1 MDFVAH
7 AQNATESSFAAL
19 LGAGSFAQLGRASWV
34 LTAEP
39 ASVNRSSTINGTFGV
54 WLELPGAEG
63 VVRVEDAG
71 RLLLR
76 DVVIN
81 LGCDTLN
88 ALRQQVCSAMPDFT
102 HEVFTWRVRVANLA
116 APRLSAV
123 NVTLRCGIDATNST
137 SPARLQSATDPQN
150 YTKPSVIVPMSVELP
165 CIASLISATEDVGR
179 ALLRSNPLLALG
191 TNYLMFVS
199 NTTVHSLQWLEVI
212 PLVNVTVFA
221 GRPGVPTQV
230 DLIGL
235 VTTLSVAADVEG
247 NRLVLQDLVV
257 AGLGLGPSS
266 QYPAALIRA
275 AVWILDFRRQPLAG
289 LDGNLVLLAQ
299 RPLAGLDG
307 NLVLLAQ
314 RVRFVVPAME
324 MAWWRGRVRAALA
337 AGSPG
342 VDTLIRAY
350 DPRLTV
356 LEGDGADVL
365 VPFWEWKYGL
375 IRWENCSITRTP
387 LVPLATSITASAP
400 TTLLDTLL
408 PYGHPGPMPF
418 SSVRVQ
424 SLLLDVDSLT
434 KAPAGAESGFAI
446 VLRSDVAMQP
456 QAYAP
461 SVGITLKDNVTLW
474 GDGQSTR
481 LRTLSLQ
488 GISGGITVPPYTV
501 VRMHYMTIMNLAPG
515 RQGVEPVALQNFTM
529 MMWAFKRTL
538 LPAPPQP
545 PSLVSPSP
553 PSLVSPSPPSPV
565 PPSPAPALPSP
576 GPVPPASPALPAALQ
591 TDGGGSSGTVSQ
603 VEGGGRAVVAS
614 AQGEGV
620 ALADTASAAAG
631 SGATGIAP
639 PPRPPWPGAGIRR
652 RALRGG
658 LDGPGPGEGLVLP
671 PGQSGTGRRRRLAQ
685 QQGSGS
691 ADQGPD
697 PPSPSSVPPVTLPSG
712 SPSPPSPGPV
722 DGADAGG
729 GIPLG
734 PYQPWLQLMEVTLV
748 LPAVELQLIQDLVR
762 GNRTS
767 LRVAPEVLS
776 FYRGVLAG
784 ARGIDDTSIAGKS
797 LVNFAWISYMGI
809 EGSMITLSSTAP
821 TAFTSLPVTASFL
834 FPAYVTPPTA
844 SQPPVVPVVSQPA
857 PAPALGTVLGAALG
871 GSMGVLL
878 LGLAAAAMFFHVQR
892 RRDRDGYRKVK
903 RGRRKPVPAAEDPSR
918 APSQGRNTG
927 GNSSPRHLLADHP
940 HNSGDVP
947 APEAIT
953 AAGASASGG
962 AASNNA
968 GDAPASGNG
977 RNHAELAAAG
987 LKTPRSSGSAGAEND
1002 LSPQPRRRKSG
1013 VRTGSAASGPGRLC
1027 DRTSD
1032 GASNPRTELYA
1043 ALAAFQSELG
1053 EQQHITITSQLGA
1066 GAHGIVYKG
1075 EWHGLE
1081 VAVKMLLFQAFVGS
1095 GGEESGNSFKEQ
1107 ATLEA
1112 AIATTLFHPNV
1123 INTFAYDI
1131 KPLRMCPAPAP
1142 APLPGGGAGANGML
1156 AGGGDAVL
1164 SSEGGCMM
1172 DWKLYIIQEYC
1183 DGGTLKDAL
1192 DGSRWSDPET
1202 GMGQPEVAVRVA
1214 LEIAAGMTYIHAR
1227 NIIHGDLK
1235 PANILLRS
1243 NTASAYGYT
1252 AKIADFGLALKLK
1265 AGESHV
1271 SNIRRGTPF
1280 YIAAEL
1286 VEDGR
1291 ATTASDLYSFGVILW
1306 ELLHGSTVAR
1316 RLPLRRR
1323 IPNLPAEFYTWP
1335 PTAPAAYRDLA
1346 SACLSALPCAR
1357 PRFADALNVLSKL
1370 LTEMLD
1376 EKKRLQREEAEL
1388 RQLEEAQE
1396 ALRSGRS
1403 GERVSLLEE
1412 IQPAS
1417 DEKGG
1422 AASSSLS
1429 SGAGRSGRGGSSTSN
1444 AVSGPWPAT
1453 KILTLDPSSGLGL
1466 KFDIDS
1472 GTTLDQDLMPA
1483 ENIRSEWL
1491 ANGS

>member
-1 MDFVAH
+1 
-7 AQNATESSFAAL
+7 
-19 LGAGSFAQLGRASWV
+19 
-34 LTAEP
+34 
-39 ASVNRSSTINGTFGV
+39 
-54 WLELPGAEG
+54 
-63 VVRVEDAG
+63 
-71 RLLLR
+71 
-76 DVVIN
+76 
-81 LGCDTLN
+81 
-88 ALRQQVCSAMPDFT
+88 MPDFT

-137 SPARLQSATDPQN
+137 TPVGLLAAMDPQ
-150 YTKPSVIVPMSVELP
+150 TPGLSPVSIELP
-165 CIASLISATEDVGR
+165 CIASIIDAGESVGR
-179 ALLRSNPLLALG
+179 AMARANSALKLRA
-191 TNYLMFVS
+191 NYLMFAK
-199 NTTVHSLQWLEVI
+199 NTTVDNAYMMNSIALYNL
-212 PLVNVTVFA
+212 TVFA

-235 VTTLSVAADVEG
+235 VATLSVAADVEG

-275 AVWILDFRRQPLAG
+275 AVWILDFKRQPLAG
-289 LDGNLVLLAQ
+289 LDGYLVM
-299 RPLAGLDG
+299 
-307 NLVLLAQ
+307 LAQ
-314 RVRFVVPAME
+314 RVRFVVPATE

-365 VPFWEWKYGL
+365 VPFWEWNYGL
-375 IRWENCSITRTP
+375 MQWENCSITRTP
-387 LVPLATSITASAP
+387 LVPLATKIAAAP

-408 PYGHPGPMPF
+408 PYGHPGPMPL

-446 VLRSDVAMQP
+446 VLRGDVSM
-456 QAYAP
+456 
-461 SVGITLKDNVTLW
+461 
-474 GDGQSTR
+474 
-481 LRTLSLQ
+481 
-488 GISGGITVPPYTV
+488 
-501 VRMHYMTIMNLAPG
+501 
-515 RQGVEPVALQNFTM
+515 
-529 MMWAFKRTL
+529 
-538 LPAPPQP
+538 
-545 PSLVSPSP
+545 
-553 PSLVSPSPPSPV
+553 
-565 PPSPAPALPSP
+565 
-576 GPVPPASPALPAALQ
+576 Q
-591 TDGGGSSGTVSQ
+591 TDGDGSGDTAIQ
-603 VEGGGRAVVAS
+603 VEGGVRAVVAS
-614 AQGEGV
+614 AQG
-620 ALADTASAAAG
+620 A
-631 SGATGIAP
+631 
-639 PPRPPWPGAGIRR
+639 
-652 RALRGG
+652 
-658 LDGPGPGEGLVLP
+658 
-671 PGQSGTGRRRRLAQ
+671 GRRRHLAQ
-685 QQGSGS
+685 QQGSVSGS

-697 PPSPSSVPPVTLPSG
+697 LPSPVSPSG
-712 SPSPPSPGPV
+712 SPSPPNPGPA

-748 LPAVELQLIQDLVR
+748 LPAVELQLIQDLVS

-784 ARGIDDTSIAGKS
+784 ARGATATSNSVK
-797 LVNFAWISYMGI
+797 FAWISYMGI

-821 TAFTSLPVTASFL
+821 TAFTSLPVNASFL
-834 FPAYVTPPTA
+834 IPANVTPPTA
-844 SQPPVVPVVSQPA
+844 SQSPVIPVVLQPA

-871 GSMGVLL
+871 GSLGVVLL
-878 LGLAAAAMFFHVQR
+878 GVAAAAMFFHVQR
-892 RRDRDGYRKVK
+892 RRDRDGDRKVK
-903 RGRRKPVPAAEDPSR
+903 GSRKEPVAAAEDPSR

-927 GNSSPRHLLADHP
+927 GSSSPRHLLADHT

-947 APEAIT
+947 APEAI
-953 AAGASASGG
+953 AGASASGG
-962 AASNNA
+962 AASGSA
-968 GDAPASGNG
+968 GDAPASGSG
-977 RNHAELAAAG
+977 RDGESAASG
-987 LKTPRSSGSAGAEND
+987 TSGRKTSRSSGTAGAENGRP
-1002 LSPQPRRRKSG
+1002 PQPRRHKSG
-1013 VRTGSAASGPGRLC
+1013 VRTGSTASGATRSSAAPGSGSGSPG
-1027 DRTSD
+1027 TSD

-1075 EWHGLE
+1075 EWRGLE
-1081 VAVKMLLFQAFVGS
+1081 VAVKTLLFQAFVGS

-1107 ATLEA
+1107 AMLEA

-1142 APLPGGGAGANGML
+1142 SNSPRRAGGGAGADGML

-1164 SSEGGCMM
+1164 SSEGGGIM

-1265 AGESHV
+1265 AGESHI

-1335 PTAPAAYRDLA
+1335 PTAPAAYRELA
-1346 SACLSALPCAR
+1346 SACLSPSPSAR
-1357 PRFADALNVLSKL
+1357 PRFADVFNALSKL

-1376 EKKRLQREEAEL
+1376 EKKRLQREEAER
-1388 RQLEEAQE
+1388 RQLEESQE

-1403 GERVSLLEE
+1403 RERVSLLGE
-1412 IQPAS
+1412 IQPAA
-1417 DEKGG
+1417 DEEGG
-1422 AASSSLS
+1422 AALASAAS
-1429 SGAGRSGRGGSSTSN
+1429 SGLESGAVRSGRAGSSASN
-1444 AVSGPWPAT
+1444 AMSGVWPSQGQSQQRGTPSRGLRGKESTGEDGGGAGTEVVAKAAAASAAASAAAGAT
-1453 KILTLDPSSGLGL
+1453 ATGTSAGGNAPAAAGAVAPAGARGGGALVAEGSDSARGSGDAGDGGMLDSCCVASSTLDPPSGLGL
-1466 KFDIDS
+1466 ELDIDR

-1483 ENIRSEWL
+1483 ASTSQVHTVSAIGLDLTAALESALGAQGASHQRSNPQFANPAHAVLHQHHQELIQQQRIARENAAAARRAYAMRAVL
-1491 ANGS
+1491 PAAHANGLGQRGDGQRGDGGGIVRLPVNGHGTDGSGAGHGGLDYDGDALLLEGSSYDIGSSIV